1 MRVPG
6 KAKALTAALLAL
18 LIALPGIGLVFGPTQ
33 ASMGYEPGYKAMI
46 DPRLLQDETFAEP
59 IALLKGKEVYSDAEK
74 ALEIIGDKLKP
85 LREGQVKIFMVV
97 DPSVPVDLLNRES
110 KGVFEVFKIG
120 NMRLVEAWAS
130 KEDIEDLASIPGVY
144 YIGLY
149 VSPVD
154 SIVQEARSKINVGS
168 FAKDKMVGGE
178 APSLYEAS
186 EVMGASR
193 VWEEFNI
200 TGEGVVVAV
209 VDTGVDF
216 GNSDLGEDAIARE
229 NGVPLIFDTDQAGI
243 VLTLV
248 EATKTENDTIQVET
262 PVLFYDGFFL
272 SLGETDAGFFLYVSR
287 QGSIFYEEFPIEE
300 FYVGDIESGTGIF
313 KFGLFAALNY
323 ILYGNFGF
331 MYYTVP
337 IIVVDSDGDSLYD
350 TAYADLS
357 TIYYFFLKAL
367 NETGV
372 APVSPD
378 PSLFDLSFA
387 DEKPLSFGSEVAARD
402 FNGDGVNDFSIGALA
417 GYVYDFIGLF
427 TGEFV
432 PGNWTSGFDYGGA
445 ILPGF
450 DPLGNYITIAYDWL
464 AHGTSVAS
472 VIAGRGVVPVDLGYG
487 TFALRGIAPGAKLA
501 ANTGLI
507 NPFAAQ
513 MFFSGHDKVGLEW
526 EWVFTG
532 AHKADVISNSW
543 GNSFLL
549 LIGFASGMGPYSI
562 LEDYI
567 VANTDTVISHAMGNG
582 GPGFGTA
589 TTPGAASLV
598 VSVGASTLFDYRPIY
613 GYLPGGDG
621 EVVSWSDRGPTQLGV
636 AQPDVVNI
644 GSFAFA
650 MAPVNVGLGDG
661 RFAFDLF
668 GGTSEATPM
677 TSGAIA
683 LIIEAYREAFG
694 TSPSPGTVKSILK
707 STARDLGYDAYTQG
721 AGHVDAYRA
730 VKSILEGGEVIASTM
745 DTFNNIYGM
754 IQGNSFIV
762 PDTIKPEA
770 DTQLYTG
777 VMKPGESK
785 TLSLDLR
792 TFGGEVSAEL
802 SAVWFHSLPLNLLDY
817 LDLDRGVAF
826 IGGQAMPLSSILS
839 SVDSQGGEITVTLDA
854 PSARI
859 FIPISDAAFQNAE
872 MVEFVAWIPYSI
884 YDPEGREGIYGF
896 VPGLPWIWMGIE
908 VHLGIDVN
916 NNGVIDLPSETSRLN
931 YDIRYA
937 NNFHV
942 TIGKPFEKFQRTI
955 ERVEERLGLDL
966 SEATTEAYLDIR
978 VIFNG
983 YYYLGQTLD
992 LPIKFELR
1000 KIHRLPFTWIEFSET
1015 SVTVNE
1021 EGTSVDVTVSVPPDA
1036 QPGVYEAY
1044 VIIEYDGRTTLV
1056 PVSIPVAAV
1065 ATPDSGVITLS
1076 STTEESYYKNYQF
1089 EGQFD
1094 WSWRYES
1101 GDWRTIPVITE
1112 DPSIIGFIVKVE
1124 WMGYNSSVDVGFA
1137 SLGIPFLA
1145 GEPDE
1150 FYYGAVTAAKLT
1162 LPLYR
1167 SGWFPHYDYPTPQL
1181 ATIFAPVYPFAIDV
1195 PHWVVLHNTLIDA
1208 SDAYPEQYTLKL
1220 IPVRASPLVFTV
1232 PSGEETT
1239 ITLELTSFA
1248 LSNAM
1253 VVPLSVVGDAQISSM
1268 TTTLGY
1274 GFTHELNITLTATT
1288 PSTIILGVALDRLD
1302 QYNIGFMWFGDKVT
1316 VLEAKGFALI
1326 AVQVI
1331 PQE

>member
-1 MRVPG
+1 MGAFNARI
-6 KAKALTAALLAL
+6 LAALLVAL
-18 LIALPGIGLVFGPTQ
+18 LIALPGASFMFGSTQ
-33 ASMGYEPGYKAMI
+33 ASTSMAPGYKAMI
-46 DPRLLQDETFAEP
+46 DPRLLLEETFSDSLS
-59 IALLKGKEVYSDAEK
+59 LLKGREAVASASKVR
-74 ALEIIGDKLKP
+74 EIIGDRLKP

-97 DPSVPVDLLNRES
+97 DPTVPIELLDSES
-110 KGVFEVFKIG
+110 KGVFEVFDIG
-120 NMRLVEAWAS
+120 GMRLVEAWAAR
-130 KEDIEDLASIPGVY
+130 EDIEDLASIPGVY

-149 VSPVD
+149 VNPVD
-154 SIVQEARSKINVGS
+154 SLIQEARSKIGS
-168 FAKDKMVGGE
+168 GLLQKDGMAGGE

-193 VWEEFNI
+193 VWEEFNV

-216 GNSDLGEDAIARE
+216 GHSDLGEDAIARY
-229 NGVPLIFDTDQAGI
+229 NGVPMIFDTDEAGV

-262 PVLFYDGFFL
+262 PVLFYDGFFF
-272 SLGETDAGFFLYVSR
+272 SLGETETGFFLYISPA
-287 QGSIFYEEFPIEE
+287 GSIFFEEFPIDE

-313 KFGLFAALNY
+313 KFGLFAAVNF
-323 ILYGNFGF
+323 ILYGALGIL
-331 MYYTVP
+331 YYTVP
-337 IIVVDSDGDSLYD
+337 IIVVDSDGDGLYD

-357 TIYYFFLKAL
+357 TMYYFFLKAL
-367 NETGV
+367 NETGT

-378 PSLFDLSFA
+378 PALFDLGFA

-402 FNGDGVNDFSIGALA
+402 FTGDGVNDFSIGALA

-427 TGEFV
+427 TGEFI
-432 PGNWTSGFDYGGA
+432 PGNWTTGFDYGGA

-472 VIAGRGVVPVDLGYG
+472 VIAGRGVVPVDLGFG
-487 TFALRGIAPGAKLA
+487 TFALRGIAHGAKLA

-513 MFFSGHDKVGLEW
+513 MFFAGHDKSGLGW

-532 AHKADVISNSW
+532 AHKADIISNSW

-567 VANTDTVISHAMGNG
+567 VSNTDTVISHAMGNG

-613 GYLPGGDG
+613 GYLPGGDS

-636 AQPDVVNI
+636 AKPDVVNI

-650 MAPVNVGLGDG
+650 MTPVNVGLGDG
-661 RFAFDLF
+661 RLAFDLF

-683 LIIEAYREAFG
+683 LIIEAYRDTFG
-694 TSPSPGTVKSILK
+694 SSPSPGIVKSILK
-707 STARDLGYDAYTQG
+707 STARDLGYDAFTQG

-730 VKSILEGGEVIASTM
+730 VKAIIEGGEVIAATM
-745 DTFNNIYGM
+745 DTFNNIYGLL
-754 IQGNSFIV
+754 QGNSFIM

-777 VMKPGESK
+777 VMRPGESK

-792 TFGGEVSAEL
+792 TFGGEASAEL

-826 IGGQAMPLSSILS
+826 IGGTVVPLSEILS
-839 SVDSQGGEITVTLDA
+839 GVDQEEGSITLTIDS
-854 PSARI
+854 PRARI
-859 FIPISDAAFQNAE
+859 FIPISDEAFQAAE
-872 MVEFVAWIPYSI
+872 MVEFVAWIPYSV

-896 VPGLPWIWMGIE
+896 VPGLPWIYMGVE
-908 VHLGIDVN
+908 VHLGIDA
-916 NNGVIDLPSETSRLN
+916 NGNGEIELPFETSRLN
-931 YDIRYA
+931 YDIRFA

-942 TIGKPFEKFQRTI
+942 TIGKPFEKFQRAI
-955 ERVEERLGLDL
+955 DRVEERLGVDL
-966 SEATTEAYLDIR
+966 SDALTEAYLDIR
-978 VIFNG
+978 IFFNG
-983 YYYLGQTLD
+983 YYFLGQTLE
-992 LPIKFELR
+992 LPIEFELR
-1000 KIHRLPFTWIEFSET
+1000 KIHRLPFTWIELSES
-1015 SVTVNE
+1015 SVTVTE
-1021 EGTSVDVTVSVPPDA
+1021 EGTTVDVTVTVPPGTE
-1036 QPGVYEAY
+1036 PGVYEAY
-1044 VIIEYDGRTTLV
+1044 IIIEYDGKTTLV

-1065 ATPDSGVITLS
+1065 VDEASGVEVLS
-1076 STTEESYYKNYQF
+1076 STTEQSYYKNYQF

-1101 GDWRTIPVITE
+1101 GDWRTFPVIVE

-1124 WMGYNSSVDVGFA
+1124 WEGFNSSVDVGFA
-1137 SLGIPFLA
+1137 SLGVPFLA
-1145 GEPDE
+1145 GDPQE
-1150 FYYGAVTAAKLT
+1150 FYYGSVIAGKLT

-1167 SGWFPHYDYPTPQL
+1167 SGWFPHYDYPAPQV
-1181 ATIFAPVYPFAIDV
+1181 ATIFAPVYPFASGM

-1208 SDAYPEQYTLKL
+1208 SESYPEPFTVKL
-1220 IPVRASPLVFTV
+1220 IPVRASPLSFTV

-1239 ITLELTSFA
+1239 ITIEMTSFA
-1248 LSNAM
+1248 LSGAT
-1253 VVPLSVVGDAQISSM
+1253 VFPITTSGDIQISSM
-1268 TTTLGY
+1268 TSMLGY
-1274 GFTHELNITLTATT
+1274 GFRHEVNITLTATT
-1288 PSTIILGVALDRLD
+1288 PSVIVLGVALDRAD
-1302 QYNIGFMWFGDKVT
+1302 QFNIGLTFFGNKIT
-1316 VLEAKGFALI
+1316 VFETRGLAIVVVEI
-1326 AVQVI
+1326 I
-1331 PQE
+1331 PED